1 MTTGLI
7 FPPVRPSVG
16 NTAILCHFLSFNN
29 ILGYFKSFQVILSH
43 FVSICHFVIFSGVY
57 KVEYS
62 PPRWGGGIKS
72 KGLEMGKKIKSLKK
86 RKKKIFEDLT
96 LLVVLKGKMQLLQYN
111 LTPFKPKI
119 YCFIA
124 LRGRKSK
131 IL

>member
-1 MTTGLI
+1 M
-7 FPPVRPSVG
+7 
-16 NTAILCHFLSFNN
+16 
-29 ILGYFKSFQVILSH
+29 
-43 FVSICHFVIFSGVY
+43 
-57 KVEYS
+57 
-62 PPRWGGGIKS
+62 GGGIKS

-111 LTPFKPKI
+111 LTLFKPKI

-131 IL
+131 ILKRNATRCGEENQRQGGE